1 MNIIL
6 WLGLHEVNRFR
17 SLNAQWTVTIDEG
30 VSNCNDYNILQEELV
45 SRISRKLEILRTE
58 QLEIREEIQSNE
70 HLGQLVIE
78 RVKQTAKRNEFDKF
92 KLHVEEIEKITSLL
106 LGLSGRLARAE
117 NALMGL
123 AENPNP
129 QEKVSKNRHT

>member
-1 MNIIL
+1 M
-6 WLGLHEVNRFR
+6 
-17 SLNAQWTVTIDEG
+17 
-30 VSNCNDYNILQEELV
+30 LV

-70 HLGQLVIE
+70 QLGHQVID
-78 RVKQTAKRNEFDKF
+78 RVKEAAKRNEFDKF

-117 NALMGL
+117 NALMGF
-123 AENPNP
+123 AQNSNP
-129 QEKVSKNRHT
+129 QEKVCFI